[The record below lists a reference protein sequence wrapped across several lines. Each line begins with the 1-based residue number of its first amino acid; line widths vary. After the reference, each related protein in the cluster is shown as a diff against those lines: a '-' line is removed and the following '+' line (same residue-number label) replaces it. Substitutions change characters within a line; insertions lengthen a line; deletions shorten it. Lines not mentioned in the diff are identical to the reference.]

1 MDYIEIS
8 QHLFNKIFK
17 IKVMFK
23 LLDIYRNLELKKN
36 YIMD

>member
-17 IKVMFK
+17 IKVTFK
-23 LLDIYRNLELKKN
+23 LLAIYRNLELKKN